1 MRVLY
6 IIIGL
11 FFSLV
16 AHSNNLPVGFFD
28 WPVKHEIRLSG
39 TFGELR
45 TNHFHGGLD
54 IKSKNGGSG
63 DQLYSAADG
72 YISRI
77 SVQPH
82 GYGNALYITHPN
94 GYTTVYGHMSS
105 FSKEVEAYV
114 KKIQYQQER
123 FKQDI
128 HLSPEVFPLSKGE
141 MIGVMGNSGSSE
153 GAHLHFEIRET
164 ATNKLINPLLF
175 GLEIE
180 DVIAPRIYEM
190 KLYEFDEENKATASK
205 SVTVIKTGNTYRIKG
220 DTLKTTGAFW
230 GLALKAYDKHN
241 YTHNKNGVYAME
253 MHLDGVQ
260 TFSFAMDAIPVSDSR
275 YLNAH
280 LDYRERVGH
289 RAYFNRFFKLPGNK
303 LDIYKGSEGDGLVT
317 NNARF
322 KQVLLKVLD
331 ANGNLSTLEFVVE
344 EVQKRT
350 KSSDPLYN
358 YHLYHNYPNLIVE
371 DDFEVFF
378 PENALYLDEL
388 VYVDMMED
396 NSKGYYS
403 DVLKLH
409 TPLTPLHK
417 PINIALRIKDRDSI
431 SSEILNKLYIGHCDA
446 QGHIRRV
453 GGELEGDFMKA
464 SVWGL
469 GNYSIFVD
477 QQKPTIRPIIFS
489 YNAKRLRRFRFV
501 IDDDVSATRSAGEL
515 KYRAEIDG
523 NWVLFTYDQ
532 KYKTITYYFDE
543 TIKPGKHNLRLE
555 VEDLSGNTTVFE
567 KAFIK

>member
-28 WPVKHEIRLSG
+28 WPVKHEVRLSG

-289 RAYFNRFFKLPGNK
+289 RA
-303 LDIYKGSEGDGLVT
+303 
-317 NNARF
+317 
-322 KQVLLKVLD
+322 
-331 ANGNLSTLEFVVE
+331 
-344 EVQKRT
+344 
-350 KSSDPLYN
+350 
-358 YHLYHNYPNLIVE
+358 
-371 DDFEVFF
+371 
-378 PENALYLDEL
+378 
-388 VYVDMMED
+388 
-396 NSKGYYS
+396 
-403 DVLKLH
+403 
-409 TPLTPLHK
+409 
-417 PINIALRIKDRDSI
+417 
-431 SSEILNKLYIGHCDA
+431 
-446 QGHIRRV
+446 
-453 GGELEGDFMKA
+453 
-464 SVWGL
+464 
-469 GNYSIFVD
+469 
-477 QQKPTIRPIIFS
+477 
-489 YNAKRLRRFRFV
+489 
-501 IDDDVSATRSAGEL
+501 
-515 KYRAEIDG
+515 
-523 NWVLFTYDQ
+523 
-532 KYKTITYYFDE
+532 
-543 TIKPGKHNLRLE
+543 
-555 VEDLSGNTTVFE
+555 
-567 KAFIK
+567 